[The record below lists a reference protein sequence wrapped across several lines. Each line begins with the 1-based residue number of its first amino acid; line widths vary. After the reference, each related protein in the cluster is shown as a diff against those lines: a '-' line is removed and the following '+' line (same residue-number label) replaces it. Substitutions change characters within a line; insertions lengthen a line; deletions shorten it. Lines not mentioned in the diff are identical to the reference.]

1 MCKAAVTTEG
11 IKLMNHTT
19 RIWERV
25 VQARLSRELI
35 ITEQQI
41 WFYIMKEHNRCNI
54 CFESVD
60 REVKSRSF
68 TAFLLL

>member
-1 MCKAAVTTEG
+1 MYKAPVTTEG
-11 IKLMNHTT
+11 IKLMNHT
-19 RIWERV
+19 IWERV

-60 REVKSRSF
+60 REVKARSF
-68 TAFLLL
+68 TVFLLI

>member
-1 MCKAAVTTEG
+1 MCKAAVCTEG
-11 IKLMNHTT
+11 IKLINHTT

-68 TAFLLL
+68 TVFLLI

>member
-41 WFYIMKEHNRCNI
+41 
-54 CFESVD
+54 
-60 REVKSRSF
+60 
-68 TAFLLL
+68 